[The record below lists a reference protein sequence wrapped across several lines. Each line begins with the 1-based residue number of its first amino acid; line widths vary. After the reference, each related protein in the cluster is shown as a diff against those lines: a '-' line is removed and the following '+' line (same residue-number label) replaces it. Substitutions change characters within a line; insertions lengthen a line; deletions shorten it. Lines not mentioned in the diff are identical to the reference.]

1 MGIAA
6 NEPTYNPRTLYT
18 GSYKNSQNIKS
29 IDLNTTI
36 FTSRIYKELTDS
48 DIEAQ
53 IREDIYR

>member
-6 NEPTYNPRTLYT
+6 PDSTYNSKTLYT

-36 FTSRIYKELTDS
+36 FTSRIYKELTDT